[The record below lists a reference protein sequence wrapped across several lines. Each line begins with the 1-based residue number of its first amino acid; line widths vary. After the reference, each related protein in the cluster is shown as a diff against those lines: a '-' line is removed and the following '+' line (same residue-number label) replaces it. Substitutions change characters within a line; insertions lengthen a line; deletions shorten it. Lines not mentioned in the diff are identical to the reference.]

1 MTVPGVELLTS
12 EVLSPQD
19 RLELRALWDAAFDG
33 SFAAEDEDHA
43 YGGVH
48 AVLRHGPS
56 VLAHASVVPRDLV
69 VGEETLRAGYVE
81 AVASLPTRQR
91 RGLGTQVMDALG
103 RLIRQQFELG
113 ALSTSAHGFYERL
126 GWERWRGPTYVLRD
140 GARIRTEDE
149 DDGLMVLR
157 TQRTA
162 ELDLHLPIACHDRP
176 GDAW

>member
-1 MTVPGVELLTS
+1 MRVKLLASAELS
-12 EVLSPQD
+12 AHD
-19 RLELRALWDAAFDG
+19 RHGLRALWVAAFGG
-33 SFAAEDEDHA
+33 SFADEDEDHA

-48 AVLRHGPS
+48 AVIREGSS
-56 VLAHASVVPRDLV
+56 VVAHASVVPRDLL

-81 AVASLPTRQR
+81 AVASLPTYQG
-91 RGLGTQVMDALG
+91 RGLGTQVMAALG
-103 RLIRQQFELG
+103 HVVREQLDLG

-126 GWERWRGPTYVLRD
+126 GWERWLGPSYVLRA
-140 GARIRTEDE
+140 GTRVRTEDE

-157 TQRTA
+157 TPGTA